1 MTTQDVVEFEAEKEE
16 ALEPEGIERTRP
28 GRVYVPRVDIY
39 ETAEEVIILAD
50 VPGVDAESLDI
61 TLEKNVLTI
70 NGHVT
75 PELIEGH
82 ELAHAEYG
90 VGDYHRAFTISEDVN
105 RDKIE
110 ASVNNGV
117 LRLALP
123 KILEPKTRKIS
134 VSTN

>member
-16 ALEPEGIERTRP
+16 AVEPEGVERTRP

-39 ETAEEVIILAD
+39 ETETDVIVLAD
-50 VPGVDAESLDI
+50 VPGVDADSLDI

-70 NGHVT
+70 DGKVE
-75 PELIEGH
+75 PEPVEGY

-105 RDKIE
+105 RENIE
-110 ASVNNGV
+110 ASIQNGV
-117 LRLALP
+117 LRLVLP
-123 KILEPKTRKIS
+123 KILEPKTRKIA
-134 VSTN
+134 VSAN